1 MPLPSAPSGH
11 AVMPS
16 AIVAATSDSLPHQAQ
31 ALSRARAFAEPLL
44 ASEQLDTGENILAH
58 ADAVAAIEARPPFAV
73 AVNTTFVPNT
83 RYAAHTLQP
92 GESLEA
98 PVVFYIDPEIADKR
112 ELDGLMLDFYLIVS
126 DYGDAYPKHW
136 MAVANRLIPPNVFP
150 FQHDGLI
157 AKYAVLSEGD
167 FNRLNGPETRNV
179 SVWARFAQPSRL
191 VWAADIGGYIVG
203 KPFGKH
209 KLLPKVSP
217 GKTVEGMLGGL
228 ALVALVVTVVAMLQD
243 WPAQTP
249 VWYIAA
255 LLLTVLSVFG
265 DLTES
270 MFKRAAGKKDSGAF
284 LPGHGGILDRIDS
297 LTATAPLF
305 AIIVALYSGFY

>member
-1 MPLPSAPSGH
+1 MFKQRVITALILAPLALMAVFYLPLAGFAVFISAAFLLGAWEWSGFCGLPDK
-11 AVMPS
+11 ASRGGYVGLT
-16 AIVAATSDSLPHQAQ
+16 AIVLALLYWQLPQQASWPLENNILLSSLLMAGVGWW
-31 ALSRARAFAEPLL
+31 LL
-44 ASEQLDTGENILAH
+44 AIVLVLTYPRSQRLWVNSDWGKALMGWLTLIPAW
-58 ADAVAAIEARPPFAV
+58 AAVLFIRS
-73 AVNTTFVPNT
+73 TD
-83 RYAAHTLQP
+83 YAASSFT
-92 GESLEA
+92 GA
-98 PVVFYIDPEIADKR
+98 W
-112 ELDGLMLDFYLIVS
+112 LI
-126 DYGDAYPKHW
+126 
-136 MAVANRLIPPNVFP
+136 
-150 FQHDGLI
+150 
-157 AKYAVLSEGD
+157 
-167 FNRLNGPETRNV
+167 
-179 SVWARFAQPSRL
+179 FALLAL

>member
-1 MPLPSAPSGH
+1 MFKQRVITALVLAPLALAAVFYLPLAGFAVFISVAFLLGAWEWSGFCGLPNRASR
-11 AVMPS
+11 AVYVGLTAIIFALLYWLLPVQANWPIETNVLLS
-16 AIVAATSDSLPHQAQ
+16 SLLLAGVAWWLLAIVLVLTYPRSQRLWANSDWRKALMGWLTLIPAWAAVLFIRSTDYATSSFTGAWLIF
-31 ALSRARAFAEPLL
+31 ALL
-44 ASEQLDTGENILAH
+44 G
-58 ADAVAAIEARPPFAV
+58 
-73 AVNTTFVPNT
+73 
-83 RYAAHTLQP
+83 
-92 GESLEA
+92 
-98 PVVFYIDPEIADKR
+98 
-112 ELDGLMLDFYLIVS
+112 
-126 DYGDAYPKHW
+126 
-136 MAVANRLIPPNVFP
+136 
-150 FQHDGLI
+150 
-157 AKYAVLSEGD
+157 
-167 FNRLNGPETRNV
+167 
-179 SVWARFAQPSRL
+179 L

-203 KPFGKH
+203 KPFGKR

-228 ALVALVVTVVAMLQD
+228 ALVGLLVTVVAMLQD

-249 VWYIAA
+249 VWYVSA

-270 MFKRAAGKKDSGAF
+270 MFKRVAGKKDSGAF

>member
-1 MPLPSAPSGH
+1 MFKQRVITALILAPLALAAVFYLPLAGFAVFISVAFLLGAWEWSGFCGLPSRASRSVYVVLTAIIFALLYWLLPVQASWPIETNVLLSSLLLAGV
-11 AVMPS
+11 AWWLL
-16 AIVAATSDSLPHQAQ
+16 AIVLVLTYPRSQRLWANSDWRK
-31 ALSRARAFAEPLL
+31 ALMGWL
-44 ASEQLDTGENILAH
+44 T
-58 ADAVAAIEARPPFAV
+58 
-73 AVNTTFVPNT
+73 
-83 RYAAHTLQP
+83 
-92 GESLEA
+92 
-98 PVVFYIDPEIADKR
+98 
-112 ELDGLMLDFYLIVS
+112 
-126 DYGDAYPKHW
+126 
-136 MAVANRLIPPNVFP
+136 LIP
-150 FQHDGLI
+150 
-157 AKYAVLSEGD
+157 AWAAVLFIRSTDYTTSSFTGAW
-167 FNRLNGPETRNV
+167 LI
-179 SVWARFAQPSRL
+179 FALLGL

-217 GKTVEGMLGGL
+217 GKTIEGMLGGL
-228 ALVALVVTVVAMLQD
+228 ALVALVVTGVAMLQD

-249 VWYIAA
+249 VWYVSA

-270 MFKRAAGKKDSGAF
+270 MFKRVAGKKDSGAF

>member
-1 MPLPSAPSGH
+1 MFKQRVITALILAPLALMAVFYLPLAGFAVFISAAFLLGAWEWSGFCGLPDKTSRGGYVGLT
-11 AVMPS
+11 ALVLALLYWQLPQQVSWPLENNILLSSLLMAGVGWWLL
-16 AIVAATSDSLPHQAQ
+16 AIVLVLTYPRSQRLWVNSDWGKALMGWLTLIPAWAAVLFIRSTD
-31 ALSRARAFAEPLL
+31 
-44 ASEQLDTGENILAH
+44 
-58 ADAVAAIEARPPFAV
+58 
-73 AVNTTFVPNT
+73 
-83 RYAAHTLQP
+83 YAASNFT
-92 GESLEA
+92 GA
-98 PVVFYIDPEIADKR
+98 W
-112 ELDGLMLDFYLIVS
+112 LI
-126 DYGDAYPKHW
+126 
-136 MAVANRLIPPNVFP
+136 
-150 FQHDGLI
+150 
-157 AKYAVLSEGD
+157 
-167 FNRLNGPETRNV
+167 
-179 SVWARFAQPSRL
+179 FALLGL

-270 MFKRAAGKKDSGAF
+270 MFKRAAGKKDSGTF

>member
-1 MPLPSAPSGH
+1 MFKQRVITALILAPLALMAVFYLPLAGFAVFISAAFLLGAWEWSGFCGLPNSASR
-11 AVMPS
+11 AVYVGLTGAILAVLYWFLPVQIS
-16 AIVAATSDSLPHQAQ
+16 WPVETNLLLSSLVLAGVAWWLLAIVLVLSYPRSKKLWANHDWVKALMGWLTLIPAWAAVLFIRSTD
-31 ALSRARAFAEPLL
+31 
-44 ASEQLDTGENILAH
+44 
-58 ADAVAAIEARPPFAV
+58 
-73 AVNTTFVPNT
+73 
-83 RYAAHTLQP
+83 YAASSFT
-92 GESLEA
+92 GA
-98 PVVFYIDPEIADKR
+98 W
-112 ELDGLMLDFYLIVS
+112 LI
-126 DYGDAYPKHW
+126 
-136 MAVANRLIPPNVFP
+136 
-150 FQHDGLI
+150 
-157 AKYAVLSEGD
+157 
-167 FNRLNGPETRNV
+167 
-179 SVWARFAQPSRL
+179 FALLGL

-209 KLLPKVSP
+209 KLLPNVSP

-228 ALVALVVTVVAMLQD
+228 ALVAILVTAVAAAKD

-249 VWYIAA
+249 VWYVAA

-305 AIIVALYSGFY
+305 AIFVALFSGFY